1 MRISKDDAFI
11 AVARVLSL
19 RGTCA
24 RRQVGAVFVNSRG
37 HVIATGYNGNAAGDP
52 HCIDTP
58 CAGAGLPSGSGLDKC
73 EAIHA
78 EQNALEQCHD
88 VWDIDT
94 VYCTDSPC
102 MHCLKMLKNS
112 SARRIVFLRAYPGFQ
127 DNWAYWV
134 RENNDRVIKGL
145 PIREMVQYQSDLSWL
160 KSVVVVA

>member
-112 SARRIVFLRAYPGFQ
+112 SARRIVYLREYPGVEE
-127 DNWAYWV
+127 NKAYWE
-134 RENNDRVIKGL
+134 RENIKRQQQGL
-145 PIREMVQYQSDLSWL
+145 VPRTMEKYVGNLEWMGNVS
-160 KSVVVVA
+160 